1 MRSAFRHIVPV
12 PLMAVSLKMV
22 AIGRVTV
29 TDMGLGSDGRELNG
43 DQQDRR
49 PKHPQQCA
57 DRSHAQLI
65 PRSEAKEQ

>member
-1 MRSAFRHIVPV
+1 MRDAFRRIMPV
-12 PLMAVSLKMV
+12 PLKMA
-22 AIGRVTV
+22 AIGRVPV
-29 TDMGLGSDGRELNG
+29 TNMGLGSDGRELNG

-65 PRSEAKEQ
+65 PGSEAKEH

>member
-1 MRSAFRHIVPV
+1 MRGAFRRIMPV
-12 PLMAVSLKMV
+12 PLMAVPLKMV
-22 AIGRVTV
+22 AIGRVPV
-29 TDMGLGSDGRELNG
+29 SDMGLGSDRRELNG

-57 DRSHAQLI
+57 DQSHAQLI